1 MIAGEVRMGEAARKL
16 KLGYEEYLALE
27 RETYLRHEFLD
38 GEAWAMAGGT
48 PRHAKVMT
56 NLSALTWAA
65 LRGRRCQPYNSEL
78 KIQIE
83 NTGLTTYPDVAVI
96 CGPLVR
102 SPQDRN
108 AVTNPTLLA
117 EVLSP
122 STEGW
127 DRGGKFAH
135 YQHIPTLR
143 YYLLVNVDRVR
154 VELFTRESE
163 GRWTLTVHGP
173 GTQVPLPDLEISIDV
188 DELYADLPEEP
199 VEEKRAPHQEKM

>member
-1 MIAGEVRMGEAARKL
+1 MMSAEVGMGEAARKL
-16 KLGYEEYLALE
+16 NLSYEDYLALE
-27 RETYLRHEFLD
+27 RETDLRHEFLN

-48 PRHAKVMT
+48 PRHSGVMT
-56 NLSALTWAA
+56 NLTAIVWAA
-65 LRGRRCQPYNSEL
+65 LRGHPCRPYNSEM
-78 KIQIE
+78 KISIE
-83 NTGLTTYPDVAVI
+83 NTGLYTYPDLVVI
-96 CGPLVR
+96 CGPPAR

-135 YQHIPTLR
+135 YQHIPSLR
-143 YYLLVNVDRVR
+143 YYLLVNVGQVR

-173 GTQVPLPDLEISIDV
+173 GTQVPLPELGFSLDV
-188 DELYADLPEEP
+188 DELYTDLPEEP
-199 VEEKRAPHQEKM
+199 EEETSSRA